1 MCVCKNYF
9 VVHVST
15 HSAICILAMMS
26 TKTQSH
32 QQAAKG
38 SSMTKQKRACGA
50 GGGGGGVK
58 AIIQLCHLEYE
69 PPRGSRCMI

>member
-1 MCVCKNYF
+1 MYICVCVCKNYF

-15 HSAICILAMMS
+15 HSAICILVMMS

-32 QQAAKG
+32 QQLAKG
-38 SSMTKQKRACGA
+38 SSVTKQKRACG
-50 GGGGGGVK
+50 GVA